1 MKDEQYTVKAKR
13 KDNGGWV
20 QGYIYGNGLPFP
32 EKTYVGLIGL
42 VEMVTDGVH
51 IEKEVIREIHEV
63 DPESICRFTGL
74 YDNEERRIW
83 ENDILMCH
91 GSTDDLVKAAYG
103 EFEVVDIAEQKTT
116 DKVIGWHYEVIPTD
130 ALSKCEPF
138 CYSMPLTDWYIEQCE
153 MEVIGNIYDFDKTKI
168 SEGQQPVVPETW
180 KKHTI
185 NRFLKKV

>member
-1 MKDEQYTVKAKR
+1 MKEEQYMVKAKR

-42 VEMVTDGVH
+42 VEMVTDGVR

-74 YDNEERRIW
+74 YDTDHNRIW

-91 GSTDDLVKAAYG
+91 GNTNDLVKAVYG
-103 EFEVVDIAEQKTT
+103 EFEVVDIAKQRTT
-116 DKVIGWHYEVIPTD
+116 DKVIGWHYETIQTN
-130 ALSKCEPF
+130 AISECELFGCP
-138 CYSMPLTDWYIEQCE
+138 MPLTDWYVERCE
-153 MEVIGNIYDFDKTKI
+153 MEVIGNIYDLDKTKI

>member
-1 MKDEQYTVKAKR
+1 MKEEQYMVKAKR

-20 QGYIYGNGLPFP
+20 QGYIYGDGLPFP

-42 VEMVTDGVH
+42 VEMVTDGVC
-51 IEKEVIREIHEV
+51 IEGKVINETHEV

-91 GSTDDLVKAAYG
+91 GNTNDLVKAVFG
-103 EFEVVDIAEQKTT
+103 EFDVREIESGEVIDR
-116 DKVIGWHYEVIPTD
+116 VIGWHYEVIPTD

-138 CYSMPLTDWYIEQCE
+138 CYPMPLTDTYIERCE
-153 MEVIGNIYDFDKTKI
+153 MKVIGNIYDYDD
-168 SEGQQPVVPETW
+168 ETQIG
-180 KKHTI
+180 KKLRHRLEE
-185 NRFLKKV
+185 NK